1 MKRLENLSDIA
12 SRQLGGLEATPTLL
26 AKIKLEAAEKKQP
39 RTYRA
44 VLRPALAV
52 CAALVL
58 CVGAVMTL
66 SPDDPSVITPLP
78 TRNVLDSHSAG
89 TDAQPTA
96 EPRALGDVPKGS
108 IVMSAGSRS
117 SSDTLF
123 VKGEGASFPLVTL
136 SGATYRML
144 ETPDAISAS
153 LLGAEMG
160 AVTEFNIEPA
170 LGSSGVVSNI
180 IACGEPVYAVGD
192 RSGALVAANVD
203 GSLRVFQRVSYAGTA
218 IIGSETLADTLCA
231 ASDAE
236 WIEVEGM
243 GRVDDPAAAQQLM
256 TTLLTLADY
265 QGTAFSTGASM
276 QIGLKNGLTLQLMTG
291 EDTISACGIW
301 SCPDFF
307 EEFAEA
313 VRD

>member
-1 MKRLENLSDIA
+1 MKRLENLSEIA

-26 AKIKLEAAEKKQP
+26 AKIKLEAAEQQKP
-39 RTYRA
+39 RSVQA

-66 SPDDPSVITPLP
+66 NPDDSTGIYPLP
-78 TRNVLDSHSAG
+78 TQNVLDNHSAG
-89 TDAQPTA
+89 SNIPPTA
-96 EPRALGDVPKGS
+96 EPRTMGDVSKGS
-108 IVMSAGSRS
+108 ISMSAGSRR

-123 VKGEGASFPLVTL
+123 VQGESAGFPLVTL
-136 SGATYRML
+136 NGATYRML
-144 ETPDAISAS
+144 ETPHGLSQS
-153 LLGAEMG
+153 LLGDELG

-170 LGSSGVVSNI
+170 LGSGGVVSNA
-180 IACGEPVYAVGD
+180 IACGEPVYAIEDQG
-192 RSGALVAANVD
+192 GALVAAHVD

-231 ASDAE
+231 ASDAQ

-243 GRVDDPAAAQQLM
+243 GRVADPATAQRLM
-256 TTLLTLADY
+256 ETLLELADY
-265 QGTAFSTGASM
+265 KGTAFSTGSSM
-276 QIGLKNGLTLQLMTG
+276 QIGLQNGLTLQLMVG
-291 EDTISACGIW
+291 EDSISACGMW

-307 EEFAEA
+307 EEFAAA
-313 VRD
+313 VK